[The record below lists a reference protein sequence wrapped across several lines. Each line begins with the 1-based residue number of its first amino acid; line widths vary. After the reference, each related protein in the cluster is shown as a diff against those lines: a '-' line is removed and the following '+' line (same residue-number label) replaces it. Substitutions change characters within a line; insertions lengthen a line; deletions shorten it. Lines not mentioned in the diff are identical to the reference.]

1 MQVTFYPLPILSRV
15 VAVCVV
21 ALPLAW
27 LHQVVDD
34 YEREAIRKMTHQ
46 QLIAFVQENHAASFL
61 AAYLQVAIVILLFIA
76 AVEAVA
82 FGIRLTVAVLGTK
95 KPLSVRDEES
105 RERTPRVEPAMPC
118 RLP

>member
-27 LHQVVDD
+27 LHAAVDD
-34 YEREAIRKMTHQ
+34 YEREAVAKMTHQ
-46 QLIAFVQENHAASFL
+46 QLIAFVKEGHAASIVG
-61 AAYLQVAIVILLFIA
+61 AYLQAAVATLLLVA

-82 FGIRLTVAVLGTK
+82 FGVRLAVGVFAGQN
-95 KPLSVRDEES
+95 PSPAREEEWAAA
-105 RERTPRVEPAMPC
+105 RADALR
-118 RLP
+118 